1 MVTVTTAAP
10 AKLDAERIRADFP
23 IFQER
28 PHGKPLAFLD
38 SAASAQK
45 PRAVLDAMTHFY
57 ETSYANVHRGVYEL
71 AEKATEALE
80 ASRETV
86 RQVLNAPSV
95 REVIFVR
102 NATEGINLV
111 AYAWGLS
118 NLGPGDIVVATELEH
133 HSNYVPWQYIASR
146 TGASFRFIPL
156 DDAGD
161 LRLDALDEIEREG
174 RIRVLALGLVSNA
187 LGTVNPVEPL
197 VAWAH
202 GLGAIVVAD
211 GAQAAPHRAV
221 DVQALDLDFVAVSGH
236 KMCGPSGIGA
246 LWGRAELLEAMEPFL
261 LGGHMIASVGAERTT
276 WGQLPHKFEAGTAP
290 MAEAVGFAAAIDYLN
305 AVGFEAIERHE
316 QELVAYA
323 LGKLGELPWVQT
335 YGPPADRRAGIV
347 SFNVDGVHPH
357 DVAQVLDFEGIAIR
371 AGHHCAQPLM
381 KHLGVPAT
389 NRASFYL
396 YTVKDEI
403 DRLVAGLHVV
413 KEKLG

>member
-1 MVTVTTAAP
+1 MTTAAP
-10 AKLDAERIRADFP
+10 AKLDAQRIRADFP
-23 IFQER
+23 IFGER

-45 PRAVLDAMTHFY
+45 PRVVLDAMTHFY

-80 ASRETV
+80 SSRETV
-86 RQVLNAPSV
+86 RAVLNAPSA
-95 REVIFVR
+95 REIIFVR

-118 NLGPGDIVVATELEH
+118 NLGPGDVVVATELEH

-146 TGASFRFIPL
+146 TGAAFRFIPL
-156 DDAGD
+156 DDGGD
-161 LRLDALDEIEREG
+161 LRLDALEAIEREG

-187 LGTVNPVEPL
+187 LGTVNPAEQL

-276 WGQLPHKFEAGTAP
+276 WGQLPQKFEAGTAP

-305 AVGFEAIERHE
+305 VVGFEAIERHE

-323 LGKLGELPWVQT
+323 LGLLGELPWVQT
-335 YGPPADRRAGIV
+335 YGPPPERRAGIV
-347 SFNVDGVHPH
+347 SFNVTGIHPH